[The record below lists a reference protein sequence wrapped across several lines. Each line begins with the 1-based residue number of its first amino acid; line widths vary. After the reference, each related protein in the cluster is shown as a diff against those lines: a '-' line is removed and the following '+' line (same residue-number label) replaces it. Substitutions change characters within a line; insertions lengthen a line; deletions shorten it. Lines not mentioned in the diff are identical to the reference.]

1 MFLFDSNTKYLYN
14 ILFETGKDR
23 KDFVYYKDNKTI
35 AKLIVLRLLK
45 LLNDEKKNIIL
56 MNGIH
61 QLIYLTNY
69 QTQDI

>member
-23 KDFVYYKDNKTI
+23 KDFVYYKDNKII

-69 QTQDI
+69 QT

>member
-23 KDFVYYKDNKTI
+23 KDFVYYKDNKII

-45 LLNDEKKNIIL
+45 LLNDEKKIL
-56 MNGIH
+56 FWWMVFIN
-61 QLIYLTNY
+61 
-69 QTQDI
+69 

>member
-23 KDFVYYKDNKTI
+23 KDFVYYKDNKII

-45 LLNDEKKNIIL
+45 LLNDEKKIL
-56 MNGIH
+56 F
-61 QLIYLTNY
+61 
-69 QTQDI
+69 

>member
-69 QTQDI
+69 QT

>member
-14 ILFETGKDR
+14 ILFVIWKDR

-45 LLNDEKKNIIL
+45 LLNDEKKIL
-56 MNGIH
+56 FWWMVFIN
-61 QLIYLTNY
+61 
-69 QTQDI
+69 